1 MQRRAG
7 ILISA
12 FRRHLADLG
21 TIYSYRY
28 DYELPQLYAMIFSD
42 VWAKEVEIL
51 TRRLQNEID
60 RYQLSIAD
68 LTEDSIYELCLLILQ
83 AMKKCQES
91 RVFYD
96 GIEKAAI

>member
-1 MQRRAG
+1 M
-7 ILISA
+7 
-12 FRRHLADLG
+12 D
-21 TIYSYRY
+21 
-28 DYELPQLYAMIFSD
+28 
-42 VWAKEVEIL
+42 VEIL

-68 LTEDSIYELCLLILQ
+68 LTGDSIYDLCLLILQ

-96 GIEKAAI
+96 EMEKAAI